1 MDSQKNDLY
10 KTKLRGDE
18 IYALVYIF
26 SDIYGGLGNNCCQYY
41 NFSISLSNNNT
52 YNY

>member
-26 SDIYGGLGNNCCQYY
+26 SDIYGGLRVY
-41 NFSISLSNNNT
+41 NRYLFAST
-52 YNY
+52 V